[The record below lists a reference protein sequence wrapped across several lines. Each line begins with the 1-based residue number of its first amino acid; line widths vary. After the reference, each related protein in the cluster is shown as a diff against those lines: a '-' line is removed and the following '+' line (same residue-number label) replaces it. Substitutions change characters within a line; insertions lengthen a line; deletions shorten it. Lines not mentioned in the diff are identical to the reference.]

1 MRLLLT
7 HILAV
12 FTALTQQVS
21 STDASGNVELNS
33 SDEKLA
39 GDGIVFNFNFSL
51 ILLPEEVKREVPP
64 PSFMKSWEETEYAM
78 FSESGEQFE
87 YVLNMSYLE
96 IAKLHLLNANSGKL
110 KGNDYAAH
118 QASFKGNLTELTLD
132 DVAYL
137 YYNDADELVLD
148 RSIPFY
154 TNDETFTPMAKPTPT
169 FEALI

>member
-33 SDEKLA
+33 SDEIFA
-39 GDGIVFNFNFSL
+39 GDGSVFNFNISL

-64 PSFMKSWEETEYAM
+64 PSFMKSWEETEFAM
-78 FSESGEQFE
+78 LDFEQFE

-96 IAKLHLLNANSGKL
+96 IAKLHLLNANSGKF

-154 TNDETFTPMAKPTPT
+154 TNDEAFTPMAKPTPT

>member
-1 MRLLLT
+1 MRFILT

-21 STDASGNVELNS
+21 SADANGDVQLNS
-33 SDEKLA
+33 SSEMLA
-39 GDGIVFNFNFSL
+39 GDRKVFNFSL
-51 ILLPEEVKREVPP
+51 ILLPEEVKKEVPP

-87 YVLNMSYLE
+87 YALNMSYLE
-96 IAKLHLLNANSGKL
+96 IAKLHLLNSNSGKF

-137 YYNDADELVLD
+137 YYNAAGELVLD

-154 TNDETFTPMAKPTPT
+154 TNDEAFTPMAEPTPY
-169 FEALI
+169 I